1 VHSHGGDWLAVE
13 LGENVTIGPCA
24 VIGEDASIGAGTRIE
39 AGAVIGEGVR
49 IGEHC
54 RIYPHAVLYP
64 GTTLGNRVIV
74 HAGAVLGADGFG
86 YVRDSATGAYT
97 QFPQQGRW

>member
-1 VHSHGGDWLAVE
+1 M
-13 LGENVTIGPCA
+13 IGKDV
-24 VIGEDASIGAGTRIE
+24 VIGDGTRIE

-54 RIYPHAVLYP
+54 RIYPRVVVYP
-64 GTTLGNRVIV
+64 GTTIGDRVMI
-74 HAGAVLGADGFG
+74 HAGVVLGADGFG

-97 QFPQQGRW
+97 QFPQQGTLVIEDDVEIGANCDD